1 MQSSLKKKPEPGAVV
16 LAAKHAGERR
26 QTPKDSTV
34 HAEINGEKE
43 KKHGGEIERG
53 LQNQGLGVNNN
64 GSEKV
69 LKKSPFVA
77 YQVVCNRPLSGKAA
91 YQIRALLHNHGVNL
105 RAGSHKHR

>member
-1 MQSSLKKKPEPGAVV
+1 M
-16 LAAKHAGERR
+16 AAKHAGERR

-77 YQVVCNRPLSGKAA
+77 YQVV
-91 YQIRALLHNHGVNL
+91 
-105 RAGSHKHR
+105 